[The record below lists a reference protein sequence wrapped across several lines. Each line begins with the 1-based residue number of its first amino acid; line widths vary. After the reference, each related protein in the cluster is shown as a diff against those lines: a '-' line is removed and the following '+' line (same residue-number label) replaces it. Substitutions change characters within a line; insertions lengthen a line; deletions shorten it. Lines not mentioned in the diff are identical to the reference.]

1 LNINVLIIGFGSIGK
16 RHYEILKKIKV
27 IKNIYILTKQDINNA
42 IKDLNETLHLDINY
56 IIIASETY
64 KHLKQ
69 INWIDKNF
77 TGIKVLVEKPLYHKF
92 VNTRF
97 KKNLYFVGYNMR
109 FNPMILKT
117 KELIKGKKIWSSN
130 IICSSYLPDWK
141 KGNYSNQYNASNK
154 KGGGVLLDLSHEI
167 DYTRVIFGDYI
178 IKKSFIRKISN
189 LKIKTNDIASI
200 IAQNKKNTVINVS
213 LNYYSKLPVRIIYIE
228 GLNISL
234 VIDLISKKIRG
245 LINKK
250 IINLSFSNYSRN
262 YSYMQQHKSI
272 INGNYD
278 LLCNM
283 EDAKKINKIISNLKK

>member
-1 LNINVLIIGFGSIGK
+1 
-16 RHYEILKKIKV
+16 
-27 IKNIYILTKQDINNA
+27 
-42 IKDLNETLHLDINY
+42 
-56 IIIASETY
+56 
-64 KHLKQ
+64 
-69 INWIDKNF
+69 
-77 TGIKVLVEKPLYHKF
+77 
-92 VNTRF
+92 
-97 KKNLYFVGYNMR
+97 
-109 FNPMILKT
+109 
-117 KELIKGKKIWSSN
+117 
-130 IICSSYLPDWK
+130 CSSYLPDWK

-178 IKKSFIRKISN
+178 IKKSFIKKISN

-200 IAQNKKNTVINVS
+200 IAQNKKNTVINIS
-213 LNYYSKLPVRIIYIE
+213 LNYYSKLPVRVIYIE

-250 IINLSFSNYSRN
+250 IINLSFNNYARN

-272 INGNYD
+272 INGNFD

-283 EDAKKINKIISNLKK
+283 EDAKIINKIISNLKK